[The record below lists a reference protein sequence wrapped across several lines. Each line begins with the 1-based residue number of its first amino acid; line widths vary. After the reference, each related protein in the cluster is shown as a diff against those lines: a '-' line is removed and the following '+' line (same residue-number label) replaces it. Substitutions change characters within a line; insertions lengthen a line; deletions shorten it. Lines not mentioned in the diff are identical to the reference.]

1 MNPRAD
7 DETVRPNSLYSSIGN
22 GVKEVEAMGE
32 HIEGH
37 HQAEGVNEV
46 DDQEA
51 ITPMIARKPKGP
63 AKPTLTRITRCTQT
77 TENGAHIACMARG

>member
-32 HIEGH
+32 HVGEH

-63 AKPTLTRITRCTQT
+63 SKADID
-77 TENGAHIACMARG
+77 AHYPLHTDHREWCSR